1 MKQYIEYINSAIV
14 ASLML
19 KDVLNTGIFVYI
31 VVILTVMPS
40 MLALITLYKL

>member
-14 ASLML
+14 TSLML